1 MMDFEKLLDE
11 LINGEKSRLDE
22 KDIYDELNEMS
33 EFLGE
38 TKQSLMDNGF
48 SDAQAYGLLIELLRL
63 SK

>member
-1 MMDFEKLLDE
+1 MDFEKLLNKLIDSGKVKRDE
-11 LINGEKSRLDE
+11 TDK
-22 KDIYDELNEMS
+22 YDELNEMS

>member
-1 MMDFEKLLDE
+1 MDFEKLLDE
-11 LINGEKSRLDE
+11 LISSGKTRVAE

-38 TKQSLMDNGF
+38 TKESLMDNGF

>member
-1 MMDFEKLLDE
+1 MDFEKLLNE
-11 LINGEKSRLDE
+11 LIDSGKTRVAE

-38 TKQSLMDNGF
+38 AKQSLMDNGF
-48 SDAQAYGLLIELLRL
+48 SDTQAYELLIELLRL

>member
-1 MMDFEKLLDE
+1 MDFEKLLNE
-11 LINGEKSRLDE
+11 LIDSGKVKRDE
-22 KDIYDELNEMS
+22 TDKYDELNEMS

>member
-1 MMDFEKLLDE
+1 MDFEKLMDE
-11 LINGEKSRLDE
+11 LVKSKKLRLDE
-22 KDIYDELNEMS
+22 KDKYDELNEMS

-38 TKQSLMDNGF
+38 TKESLMDNGF

>member
-1 MMDFEKLLDE
+1 MDFEKLLNE
-11 LINGEKSRLDE
+11 LIDSGKAKRVE
-22 KDIYDELNEMS
+22 KDKYDELNEMS

-48 SDAQAYGLLIELLRL
+48 SDAQAYELLIELLRL

>member
-1 MMDFEKLLDE
+1 MDFEKLLYE
-11 LINGEKSRLDE
+11 LINSGEVKRDE
-22 KDIYDELNEMS
+22 TDKYDELNEMS

-38 TKQSLMDNGF
+38 TKESLMDNGF